1 MPDTSIQMSVTGNA
15 GSFTHS
21 MNSISAAMQPPKKPS
36 MLKELRAKEPVLL
49 ALIPKALVFLTAGI
63 VLWLTLKGQAAQVG
77 GILGASSGGLTALY
91 ALILRSGVWSPRSV
105 EELKAGVAT
114 AKDTFDTLTRVMNSL
129 QALHMKMPKGLP
141 ELLQQVQETLDEVS
155 KAGDEPDPGSAAL
168 PLDPPAELAPVVL
181 HDDPVATPPPYR
193 PSENDPST
201 PVQVPAYMPAGT
213 P

>member
-1 MPDTSIQMSVTGNA
+1 MAQVPNVNMVVATNTSDWTKAIPMPS
-15 GSFTHS
+15 
-21 MNSISAAMQPPKKPS
+21 KPS

-155 KAGDEPDPGSAAL
+155 KAGD
-168 PLDPPAELAPVVL
+168 PPAELAPVVL